1 MKLSNRQRDKSNK
14 IELSMTS
21 MIDVVFL
28 LLIFFLVTTTF
39 VTPERQLKSNIKV
52 QNQSAASRPSD
63 LDPAIIDVVQING
76 KSVYKIG
83 AITTNDLDELQETL
97 NAFQNKFDGAFVR
110 VSDDVEFGKAA
121 LAINVCKQAGFS
133 LVSYVPLK
141 ENE

>member
-1 MKLSNRQRDKSNK
+1 MKLSNRQRDKSKK

-39 VTPERQLKSNIKV
+39 VTPERQIKSNIKV
-52 QNQSAASRPSD
+52 QNQSTATRPSD
-63 LDPAIIDVVQING
+63 LDPAVIDVVQLNG
-76 KSVYKIG
+76 KSVYKLG
-83 AITTNDLDELQETL
+83 AITTNDIDELKKTL
-97 NAFQNKFDGAFVR
+97 EAFENKFDGAFVR

-121 LAINVCKQAGFS
+121 LAVNACKQAGFS
-133 LVSYVPLK
+133 LVSYIPLK